1 MRREDLKLTSK
12 FDPSDD
18 DHTTVCRASCF
29 FGVAM
34 HGIAESPPF
43 IEDPIKLKDKYT
55 TLECI
60 IFLV

>member
-12 FDPSDD
+12 FDPADD
-18 DHTTVCRASCF
+18 DHTTVRASCF

-43 IEDPIKLKDKYT
+43 IEDPIKLKDK
-55 TLECI
+55 
-60 IFLV
+60 